1 MKKGFCLLILFTVI
15 LICGG
20 CGSTSFDESGNSD
33 ILSDSLKNIEL
44 LDYLE
49 MSQNE
54 AVKTL
59 DLISLDENTESL
71 NVLEEETY
79 RGTYNTA
86 NFYMFFNQGEMKD
99 IWLSAKTGGAS
110 GICSLAGCD
119 MTLSR
124 EEAERIYQKDCQ
136 YVGANNSMYISSL
149 RLEKM
154 GVLEMT
160 LACIGSG
167 DLNFIAAEVSAEKA
181 EILED
186 LEYVWSDREISLSNS
201 ANNVEIDIQIP
212 QISIPTDPV
221 LSEKLNR
228 IFEEGL
234 DSKLNQYGWDMSNIE
249 EWEDVRVHI
258 DYEKT
263 FESAEYISIHYTG
276 SIITD
281 ERGYYLDFG
290 TTVHTSAGGGML
302 ELSSIFNDKIFN
314 QYENGRTRYDV
325 FPDNEEALQDFNA
338 KEHHYLDYYLLPSC
352 LVLLGDVESGN
363 SITNMKVSAWEYD
376 TVSLLR
382 NSISWVWDIYS
393 FSNKDSNVNITIC
406 APQIEVCLQE
416 DLKRTINGQIGEIIF
431 DEIQNYGLN
440 VDELEEYENVRVLVN
455 GDCVFFSE
463 DYQRF
468 LLECE
473 MDSGE
478 EKQKWQFEITVC
490 LEENHEM
497 VSVEK

>member
-1 MKKGFCLLILFTVI
+1 MKKGFHLLILFTVF

-20 CGSTSFDESGNSD
+20 CGSTSVDESGNSD

-99 IWLSAKTGGAS
+99 IWLSANTGGAS

-119 MTLSR
+119 MALSR
-124 EEAERIYQKDCQ
+124 EEAERIYQKDCR

-154 GVLEMT
+154 GVLELT

-167 DLNFIAAEVSAEKA
+167 DLNFIAAEVSAQKA

-201 ANNVEIDIQIP
+201 ANNVEINIQIP

-228 IFEEGL
+228 IFAEGL
-234 DSKLNQYGWDMSNIE
+234 DSKLNQYGWDMSNVE

-258 DYEKT
+258 DYEKA

-281 ERGYYLDFG
+281 ERSYYLDFG
-290 TTVHTSAGGGML
+290 TT
-302 ELSSIFNDKIFN
+302 
-314 QYENGRTRYDV
+314 NG
-325 FPDNEEALQDFNA
+325 
-338 KEHHYLDYYLLPSC
+338 
-352 LVLLGDVESGN
+352 
-363 SITNMKVSAWEYD
+363 
-376 TVSLLR
+376 
-382 NSISWVWDIYS
+382 
-393 FSNKDSNVNITIC
+393 
-406 APQIEVCLQE
+406 
-416 DLKRTINGQIGEIIF
+416 IG
-431 DEIQNYGLN
+431 
-440 VDELEEYENVRVLVN
+440 
-455 GDCVFFSE
+455 
-463 DYQRF
+463 
-468 LLECE
+468 
-473 MDSGE
+473 
-478 EKQKWQFEITVC
+478 
-490 LEENHEM
+490 
-497 VSVEK
+497 